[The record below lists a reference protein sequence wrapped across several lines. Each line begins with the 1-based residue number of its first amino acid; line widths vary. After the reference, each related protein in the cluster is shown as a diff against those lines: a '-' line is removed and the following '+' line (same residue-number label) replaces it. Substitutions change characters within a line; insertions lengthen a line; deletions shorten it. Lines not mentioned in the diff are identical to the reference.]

1 MLVEGKLLRANIKT
15 RGIHA
20 PGSTGSV
27 LKIGKGDKIL
37 KLRKEELDQM
47 SKVFLFLFF

>member
-1 MLVEGKLLRANIKT
+1 MEGKLLRANIKT

-20 PGSTGSV
+20 GLAQQDPV
-27 LKIGKGDKIL
+27 DNGDKMVR
-37 KLRKEELDQM
+37 LRKEELDQM